1 MGRRLRAKCGAVASQ
16 RHFSRTPTRSA
27 GSEHGRGTRRLCCVS
42 VRAVHGKRTR
52 PPGAICNVPSPLKTP
67 PERMAFPTKDWE
79 ATASGDANGFT
90 HAASRYPQREGLQ
103 QLEGGETASPRG
115 SRGTA
120 FSGLPCSRLR
130 PPPCITRRRGK
141 LRVMQTVPRDF
152 GIRGRNASSL
162 RKGSGVEVLCSRDQR
177 WRLASLVSRSRQ
189 SSGLS
194 KTST

>member
-1 MGRRLRAKCGAVASQ
+1 MLLLPSGTFPELLPGVLAANTAGARDDYAAC
-16 RHFSRTPTRSA
+16 RSERSTA
-27 GSEHGRGTRRLCCVS
+27 NEL
-42 VRAVHGKRTR
+42 A